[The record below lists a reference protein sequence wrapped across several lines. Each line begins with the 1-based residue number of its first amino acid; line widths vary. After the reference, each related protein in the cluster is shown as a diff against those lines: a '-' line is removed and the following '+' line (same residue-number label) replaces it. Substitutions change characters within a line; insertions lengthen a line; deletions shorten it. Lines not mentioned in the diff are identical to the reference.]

1 MRLVPRTRPRNVWE
15 RVPGRKTSNPEV
27 NPEDQLVLCGNSEQ
41 LLPCDR
47 ARCCCC
53 CSHRNVRSAERS
65 WWDTSSSPGCWWGS
79 GVDHWCEGDGE
90 QHGVGGC
97 GAGFA
102 QGYSCWCCEC
112 KMMDGRVWRVSL
124 CVLATFNFI
133 QYYWGPWKAGLNPLR
148 ARLWTASS
156 AGSLPLLHKSE
167 VLLQVLNSRWNRFS
181 SGNSF
186 ISL

>member
-1 MRLVPRTRPRNVWE
+1 MYENVSRGEKPPIQRWILKDE
-15 RVPGRKTSNPEV
+15 
-27 NPEDQLVLCGNSEQ
+27 LVLCGNSEQ

-97 GAGFA
+97 GGGFA
-102 QGYSCWCCEC
+102 QGGSCWCCEC

-124 CVLATFNFI
+124 CALATFNLI

-148 ARLWTASS
+148 APLWMASS
-156 AGSLPLLHKSE
+156 AGSLHLLHKSE